1 MMSNF
6 SEEAQNVLNGAK
18 EEMMGLKHPYIG
30 TEHLI
35 LSILRVDNEIRERLF
50 SYNLS
55 YEGYR
60 KVVMDMVPMG
70 SVEADNFIYTPLLRR
85 VIESSCYMARENGLG
100 DISVRNLFASMLD
113 IGEGT
118 GIRGL
123 VNMGIN
129 INDLYTEFHSLSRG
143 KSKKKLMVM
152 EFGVCLN
159 DMARDGKLDPV
170 IGRDKEVTRVMEI
183 LCRRSKNNPVLVGE
197 AGVGKSAIVE
207 EVARRIEF
215 EMVPDRLLGKRIISI
230 SMANLVAGTKYRGEF
245 EDRMRKLIKE
255 VEEEDDIVLF
265 IDEVHT
271 LVGAG
276 GAEGAIDASNI
287 LKPALARG
295 KFVCIGATTVGEYK
309 KSIRADSAL
318 DRRFQVVS
326 VKEPSMNDARG
337 IIGGLRDIYEVYH
350 NVVLSDEVLDDI
362 VEYADRYI
370 VGRFFPD
377 KAIDVM
383 DEVCA
388 MVSTRGDEKRK
399 CIRELRGRINLVR
412 RDKNCSILGNRL
424 EEAYKMLREE
434 KRLLGEVDAM
444 SFAGKRGR
452 NVVERGDVIDV
463 VERISGVSIY
473 MDRYRGSECM
483 QGFREV
489 IGESFVGSERVKRAL
504 SGIVWK
510 WFYGLGKRRG
520 VYLFAGPTGVG
531 KTMAGKLLGKM
542 LGSRDGDNVI
552 RIDMSEFSDSSS
564 VSKVIGSNPGYV
576 GYEDMGSVVERIRN
590 MPSGVILLDE
600 VDKAHSS
607 VMGLFY
613 QIMDEGFIRDNRGNL
628 VNVNNL
634 IVMTTNVGYEKGRVG
649 FDGDKERG
657 NECDSELRRVFGDA
671 FMNRIDGV
679 IYFDRLERED
689 VMVIAKREI
698 EGILK
703 ENKWL
708 EEYRERFMDEEFIA
722 GIVRDSD
729 FTEYGARKVKRLVSE
744 RMESVIVDKMDSIGK
759 EEMDKMAIKREVTS
773 N

>member
-326 VKEPSMNDARG
+326 VKEPSMNEVRG

-473 MDRYRGSECM
+473 VDRYRGSECM

-489 IGESFVGSERVKRAL
+489 IGESFVGSDRVKRAL

-679 IYFDRLERED
+679 IYFDSLERED

-708 EEYRERFMDEEFIA
+708 EEYREMFMDEEFIA